1 MEVLLAFRICM
12 IYLVVAINTVSYR
25 HVELRIGDENASSA
39 SYHRGLGAG
48 LKQSKT
54 HRESETVSTY

>member
-1 MEVLLAFRICM
+1 M

-25 HVELRIGDENASSA
+25 HVELRIGDENASIA